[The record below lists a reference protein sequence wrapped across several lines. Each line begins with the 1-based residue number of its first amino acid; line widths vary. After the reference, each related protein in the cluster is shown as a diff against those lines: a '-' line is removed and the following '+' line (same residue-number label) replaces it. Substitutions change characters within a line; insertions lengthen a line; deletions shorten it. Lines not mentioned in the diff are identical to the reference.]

1 MKRFKLGDKYSTV
14 KQQIAEI
21 YHKHKGRYGYR
32 RITWV
37 LKNQGVLIN
46 HKCVYRLMQE
56 IGLKS
61 VVRPVKYK
69 SYKGTVG
76 RIADNVLNR
85 EFEANQPNKKWVTDV
100 TEFKVKDEKLYLS
113 PMMDLFNGEIIAYQL
128 KRRPTFN
135 LVESMLIEAM
145 DTLKPDEKPV
155 VHSDQGWQY
164 QMKRYQKQLTNQGLT
179 PSMSRRGNCLDNA
192 CIESFFGVLKS
203 ECFYRHEFVSIKELE
218 ETVREYIYYYNNNRI
233 KVKLNG
239 LSPVQFRRK
248 YLEAA

>member
-32 RITWV
+32 RITCV

-85 EFEANQPNKKWVTDV
+85 EFEARACPQFKKGVMMFYNKTLV
-100 TEFKVKDEKLYLS
+100 Y
-113 PMMDLFNGEIIAYQL
+113 NIIINYA
-128 KRRPTFN
+128 
-135 LVESMLIEAM
+135 
-145 DTLKPDEKPV
+145 
-155 VHSDQGWQY
+155 
-164 QMKRYQKQLTNQGLT
+164 
-179 PSMSRRGNCLDNA
+179 
-192 CIESFFGVLKS
+192 
-203 ECFYRHEFVSIKELE
+203 
-218 ETVREYIYYYNNNRI
+218 
-233 KVKLNG
+233 
-239 LSPVQFRRK
+239 
-248 YLEAA
+248 